1 MCLNPQRRF
10 WKGTKRAPT
19 ARKRKFH
26 STFPT
31 PATRTFCTAPPPLTS
46 EPLFCSND
54 AHCRYL
60 GSESGAWGDEVK
72 QRVEAE
78 EFFSAKFKAPIVYV
92 VLGGGTVT
100 VNLVQE
106 CIQKEAFTVVV
117 KGSGRAADVIAEYA
131 APPALPAVFFCDNLT
146 QVCEEPLHPR
156 GGARGQPA
164 VLGAARGRNQR
175 EEGGYTHT
183 HARARAHAC
192 THTHTH
198 TPHPPTHR
206 VARVTSRRLR
216 DTPPRSKMRSTCATA
231 GTGCKS
237 AWPSTSA

>member
-1 MCLNPQRRF
+1 M
-10 WKGTKRAPT
+10 
-19 ARKRKFH
+19 
-26 STFPT
+26 
-31 PATRTFCTAPPPLTS
+31 
-46 EPLFCSND
+46 
-54 AHCRYL
+54 
-60 GSESGAWGDEVK
+60 K

-131 APPALPAVFFCDNLT
+131 VAPPALPAVFFCDNLT

-164 VLGAARGRNQR
+164 VLEAARGRNQR

-183 HARARAHAC
+183 RARARMHAH
-192 THTHTH
+192 HTHH
-198 TPHPPTHR
+198 THPPTG
-206 VARVTSRRLR
+206 SQ
-216 DTPPRSKMRSTCATA
+216 
-231 GTGCKS
+231 G
-237 AWPSTSA
+237 